1 MTILIATENEVYKK
15 GLYPLKVENIEEK
28 SSQLAQEDGTVKN
41 SIYLRWSFAIL
52 KRGFEGK
59 TISANSSTAF
69 GPSSKGRKWAE
80 ALLDRSLHVNEPVD
94 TDDLIGLT
102 AMAAIGIT
110 KKGENQYNEIE
121 SLSPLEQDQTPVQT
135 VSRVAQERPQA
146 TQKAGGHRVSLT
158 GYPQEDDGPEWDV
171 EESK

>member
-15 GLYPLKVENIEEK
+15 GLYPLSVANIEEK
-28 SSQLAQEDGTVKN
+28 SSTLTQEDGTTKSSV
-41 SIYLRWSFAIL
+41 YLRWTFNIH

-80 ALLDRSLHVNEPVD
+80 ALLDRQLHVNEPVD

-102 AMAAIGIT
+102 AMAAIGIV

-121 SLSPLEQDQTPVQT
+121 SLSPMEVDQMPQSQGPQRVPQT
-135 VSRVAQERPQA
+135 RQGTQA
-146 TQKAGGHRVSLT
+146 VKRTQLPD
-158 GYPQEDDGPEWDV
+158 YPGDDVPFDDSV
-171 EESK
+171 DEE